1 MEVRYIIRC
10 SKQTLVS
17 HCYVESYEN
26 VKGWLT
32 EIERY
37 ASEGVHKLLLGNK
50 SDLTERR
57 VVEHDVAKVR
67 FELYF

>member
-1 MEVRYIIRC
+1 MGDVLPEIISRFR
-10 SKQTLVS
+10 L
-17 HCYVESYEN
+17 ESYEN

-32 EIERY
+32 EIDRY

-57 VVEHDVAKVR
+57 VVEHDAAKVR
-67 FELYF
+67 HVSILRCG

>member
-1 MEVRYIIRC
+1 MFCFLGC
-10 SKQTLVS
+10 SNALTS
-17 HCYVESYEN
+17 ESYEN

-32 EIERY
+32 EIDRY

-57 VVEHDVAKVR
+57 VVEHDTAKVR
-67 FELYF
+67 GLYIFSPRMT